1 MKKDIDFGKVE
12 DLAIA
17 IVPENEGTL
26 PEEEWSVYLV
36 NLKNESI
43 EGVIVASTGYGD
55 LDGRKVKTS
64 TLRQFFDR
72 IASNEFV
79 KVELIEKQLFALNNE
94 FWISFWINGKMFDKR
109 YVFVTESINL
119 ENFTQ
124 IPLMNKRGVM
134 IR

>member
-12 DLAIA
+12 DLALA
-17 IVPENEGTL
+17 IVPENDGTL
-26 PEEEWSVYLV
+26 AEEEWSVYLV
-36 NLKNESI
+36 NLKDEPI
-43 EGVIVASTGYGD
+43 EGVIIASTGYGD
-55 LDGRKVKTS
+55 LDGKKVKTS

-72 IASNEFV
+72 VSSNEFV
-79 KVELIEKQLFALNNE
+79 KVEMIEKQLFALNNE

-124 IPLMNKRGVM
+124 IPLMGKRGVM
-134 IR
+134 IK

>member
-36 NLKNESI
+36 NLKSEPL
-43 EGVIVASTGYGD
+43 EGLIVASTGYGA
-55 LDGRKVKTS
+55 LDGKPVKTS
-64 TLRQFFDR
+64 TLRHFFER
-72 IASNEFV
+72 VGANEV
-79 KVELIEKQLFALNNE
+79 IKVELIEKSLFALNNE
-94 FWISFWINGKMFDKR
+94 FWISFWQNGKMFDKK
-109 YVFVTESINL
+109 YVFVTESISL

-134 IR
+134 IK